1 MTPEELQELCS
12 LYVLGA
18 LEPQEVG
25 AIEARLQ
32 AGDPDAVREVTAL
45 RAVVALLPHA
55 LPPVPPDPAVRARL
69 MTQLQAALPTAEAR
83 QTRAP
88 RRSLGGLRV
97 LPVWLPTAV
106 AALLV
111 LISGWLVYDLRR
123 QVTHLETEVQQLRG
137 VAGEHE
143 RLLAL
148 LSLPDVKIVTLAG
161 TEHAPRAGARLL
173 WDARRE
179 EWTVISHDLPPLPP
193 GKAYQLWFLTSA
205 GAPIPSGTFQP
216 DPHSRGIIQAK
227 LPPRRADIAG
237 AAVSLEPAGG
247 VLQPTGNIV
256 LAGKF

>member
-1 MTPEELQELCS
+1 MTPEELQELCA

-18 LEPQEVG
+18 LEPQEAA

-32 AGDPDAVREVTAL
+32 AGDPDAVREVTTL
-45 RAVVALLPHA
+45 REVVALLPQA

-69 MTQLQAALPTAEAR
+69 MTQLQTALPTAQGQR
-83 QTRAP
+83 TRAA
-88 RRSLGGLRV
+88 RRSFGWRRV

-111 LISGWLVYDLRR
+111 LVSGWLVYDLGQ
-123 QVTHLETEVQQLRG
+123 QVTTLKTEVQQLRG

-148 LSLPDVKIVTLAG
+148 LTLPEVKIVTLAG
-161 TEHAPRAGARLL
+161 TEHAPRAGARVL
-173 WDARRE
+173 WDAQRE

-193 GKAYQLWFLTSA
+193 GKAYQLWFLTS

-227 LPPRRADIAG
+227 LPPQRADIDG